1 MSNYR
6 RVYIPGGTVFLTLV
20 TYQRYPIFSKPEN
33 VSLFRHAVANIRSE
47 MPFEI
52 IGAVVLP
59 DHIHF
64 IWTLPN
70 DDQNYS
76 KRVGKI
82 KVLFTKSLG
91 VNLEIIGSGPND
103 NEIKKKITQLNLGK
117 IVKFHGFIKS
127 NYKVNKIIQSAAICY
142 SVWTNSLEDNS
153 SLADPGKPKLY
164 TSLDRP
170 MIISD
175 NVYISKFIKKFNA
188 GIVIKSKKEEIFYS
202 LDKFFRSIKKREEI
216 LKNIHIIKKM
226 WDTNKILNKAYL
238 SIR

>member
-52 IGAVVLP
+52 LGAVVLP

-91 VNLEIIGSGPND
+91 ENLDLPENLSKSRRKHRESNIWQRRFWDHHIR
-103 NEIKKKITQLNLGK
+103 NELDFQRHLDYIHFNP
-117 IVKFHGFIKS
+117 VKHGFVSCPHFWQYSSFDKWVSQDIYTHDWGCNCHGKEV
-127 NYKVNKIIQSAAICY
+127 KVPDFQDIAEM
-142 SVWTNSLEDNS
+142 VGE
-153 SLADPGKPKLY
+153 
-164 TSLDRP
+164 
-170 MIISD
+170 
-175 NVYISKFIKKFNA
+175 
-188 GIVIKSKKEEIFYS
+188 
-202 LDKFFRSIKKREEI
+202 
-216 LKNIHIIKKM
+216 
-226 WDTNKILNKAYL
+226 
-238 SIR
+238 